1 VKQEEGF
8 AAVAQAGLV
17 LHKVSDAIG
26 ALQLRWISLH
36 EKDSI
41 NAEAFLTVRTSGS
54 KAWHELYGEPQSS
67 SARAVREAYI
77 EPFDFPLCHHF
88 PVQIVQPAAS
98 REFLNTSNHFHA
110 LEWPLFVPISYT
122 YVPTAP
128 RSKSTGTRDEPAPKQ
143 FSILDRLQRSK
154 LSEAALSMARLAA
167 ADDSGGD
174 KLGIRGKL

>member
-1 VKQEEGF
+1 
-8 AAVAQAGLV
+8 VAQAGLV

-88 PVQIVQPAAS
+88 PVQIVQPTAS

-110 LEWPLFVPISYT
+110 LEWPLLSPSLILMCQLLR
-122 YVPTAP
+122 AP
-128 RSKSTGTRDEPAPKQ
+128 RAQVLATNLP
-143 FSILDRLQRSK
+143 RSN
-154 LSEAALSMARLAA
+154 LASLTSSSAAS
-167 ADDSGGD
+167 
-174 KLGIRGKL
+174 